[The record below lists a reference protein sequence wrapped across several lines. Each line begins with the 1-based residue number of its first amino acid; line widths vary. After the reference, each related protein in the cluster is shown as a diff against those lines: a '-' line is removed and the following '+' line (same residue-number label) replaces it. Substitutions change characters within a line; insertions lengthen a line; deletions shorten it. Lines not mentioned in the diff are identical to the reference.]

1 MISAIWVA
9 TEILDGGI
17 AEFAAEYA
25 DQAHWDTGRS
35 SKRFGRAASRML

>member
-9 TEILDGGI
+9 TGI